1 MAELT
6 DRERLRYARH
16 MIMPEVGRAGQERLK
31 DSSAL
36 LIGAGGLGSP
46 AAYYLAAAGFGRLGI
61 VDFDEVD
68 RSNLH
73 RQILHFDSDV
83 GKRKV
88 ESAKEKLQNQNPDIR
103 IETLDD
109 RLTSENAMELL
120 AKFDI
125 VIDGTD
131 NFPTR
136 YLVNDACAFLKKP
149 NVHGAIFRFEGQVS
163 VFDVSKGP
171 CYRCLYPDPPPPGE
185 VPSCAEAGV
194 FGVLPGIVGCI
205 QASEAIKIAL
215 GLGET
220 LTGKLLAFDALS
232 MDFQTYTVS
241 KNPNCKLCGTNPT
254 VTKLIDYEDFCGM
267 KKSTPMTI
275 PQGTVQQL
283 KEKLA
288 AQNGLTLLD
297 VREPHELEISRIEG
311 ALHIPMA
318 QVPFRIK
325 EIDENSEVWII
336 CRTGNRSNQI
346 AGILMQ
352 RGFKNV
358 TNVAG
363 GINAWAR
370 EIDTSL
376 TEY

>member
-1 MAELT
+1 
-6 DRERLRYARH
+6 

-61 VDFDEVD
+61 VDFDAVD

-88 ESAKEKLQNQNPDIR
+88 DSAKEKLQNQNPDIC
-103 IETLDD
+103 IETFDEK
-109 RLTSENAMELL
+109 LTSENATEIL
-120 AKFDI
+120 ANFDI

-215 GLGET
+215 GLGDT

-232 MDFQTYTVS
+232 MDFQTYSVS

-267 KKSTPMTI
+267 KKSTPMNI

-283 KEKLA
+283 KEKLD

-311 ALHIPMA
+311 ALHIPIA

-325 EIDENSEVWII
+325 EIDQNSEVWII

>member
-1 MAELT
+1 M
-6 DRERLRYARH
+6 RYARH

-61 VDFDEVD
+61 IDFDAVD

-88 ESAKEKLQNQNPDIR
+88 ESAAEKLRQLNPDVE
-103 IETLDD
+103 IEVFDEKL
-109 RLTSENAMELL
+109 SSSNAMRVFER
-120 AKFDI
+120 FDI
-125 VIDGTD
+125 IVDGSD

-136 YLVNDACAFLKKP
+136 YLVNDACVFLQKP

-163 VFDVSKGP
+163 VFDARNGP

-205 QASEAIKIAL
+205 QAAEAIKLAL
-215 GLGET
+215 GLGDV
-220 LTGKLLAFDALS
+220 LVGKLLAFEALS
-232 MDFQTYTVS
+232 MDFRVYSVR
-241 KNPNCKLCGTNPT
+241 KDPECKVCGLNPS
-254 VTKLIDYEDFCGM
+254 VAELIDYESFCGLQEQQQ
-267 KKSTPMTI
+267 PNI
-275 PQGTVQQL
+275 PQRSVHEL
-283 KEKLA
+283 RERLA
-288 AQNGLTLLD
+288 ASKNLVLLD
-297 VREPHELEISRIEG
+297 VREPHELEISRIQG

-325 EIDENSEVWII
+325 EIDENREVWVI

-352 RGFKNV
+352 RGFQQV
-358 TNVAG
+358 CNVAG

-370 EIDTSL
+370 EIDPSL
-376 TEY
+376 PEY

>member
-1 MAELT
+1 M
-6 DRERLRYARH
+6 RYARH

-31 DSSAL
+31 GSSAL

-46 AAYYLAAAGFGRLGI
+46 AAYYLAGAGFGRLGI
-61 VDFDEVD
+61 VDFDAVD

-88 ESAKEKLQNQNPDIR
+88 VSAAEKLRRQNPDI
-103 IETLDD
+103 EVEAFDE
-109 RLTSENAMELL
+109 RLSSANAMQVFER
-120 AKFDI
+120 FDI
-125 VIDGTD
+125 IVDGSD

-136 YLVNDACAFLKKP
+136 YLVNDACVFLKKP

-163 VFDVSKGP
+163 VFDARNGP

-205 QASEAIKIAL
+205 QAAEAIKLAL
-215 GLGET
+215 GLGDA
-220 LTGKLLAFDALS
+220 LIGKLLAFDVLS
-232 MDFQTYTVS
+232 VDFRIYSVR
-241 KNPNCKLCGTNPT
+241 KNPECKVCGPNPS
-254 VTKLIDYEDFCGM
+254 VTDLIDYDSFCGL
-267 KKSTPMTI
+267 TQQ
-275 PQGTVQQL
+275 PQTSVPQRSVREL
-283 KEKLA
+283 HERLCTS
-288 AQNGLTLLD
+288 NNVVLLD
-297 VREPHELEISRIEG
+297 VREPHELEISKVEG

-318 QVPFRIK
+318 QVPFRMK
-325 EIDENSEVWII
+325 EINDSCEVWVI
-336 CRTGNRSNQI
+336 CRSGSRSNQI

-358 TNVAG
+358 CNVAG

-370 EIDTSL
+370 EIDASL
-376 TEY
+376 PEY